1 MLSDRLLASISTIVL
16 FSRDPLKAVHA
27 SKTAALKEYPAN
39 ILHEE
44 KHIHGIVLL
53 LSKPNIGFKTTSI
66 RKNLQ
71 IYNQ

>member
-1 MLSDRLLASISTIVL
+1 
-16 FSRDPLKAVHA
+16 VHA